1 MNTSDRNTVTAN
13 GHELF
18 YTLLNEKNAGAGKPW
33 LVFLHEGLG
42 SVAQW
47 LDFPLLVSNNTGCPA
62 LLYDRY
68 GYGKSEPLKE
78 RRSHDYLELEALKA
92 LPDVLTALNIEEP
105 VILVGHSD
113 GGSIALLFA
122 AHFPEKVAGIIT
134 EAPHVLVE
142 EISLAGIREA
152 VSFYKSGVLKELLAK
167 YHGERT
173 DSMFFGWADTWL
185 SFQDINW
192 NIERLLANIYAPVL
206 AIQGEDDQYG
216 SVAQIDSIVG
226 KVSGP
231 AEKFMIP
238 DCGHIPHFEARAAVL
253 QKMTDFIQKK
263 LDIYRRK

>member
-1 MNTSDRNTVTAN
+1 MNTSDRKRVTAN

-18 YTLLNEKNAGAGKPW
+18 YTFLNEKSMESGKSW

-68 GYGKSEPLKE
+68 GYGESEPLKE
-78 RRSHDYLELEALKA
+78 PRNHDYLEQEALKA
-92 LPDVLTALNIEEP
+92 LPDVLTALKIEEP
-105 VILVGHSD
+105 VIPVGHSD

-134 EAPHVLVE
+134 EAPHVMVE

-185 SFQDINW
+185 SFEDIGW
-192 NIERLLANIYAPVL
+192 NFEHLLPNIKAPLL

-216 SVAQIDSIVG
+216 SAAQIDSIVD

-238 DCGHIPHFEARAAVL
+238 HCGHIPHLEARADVL
-253 QKMTDFIQKK
+253 QKMTGFIQQ
-263 LDIYRRK
+263 IVGQQN